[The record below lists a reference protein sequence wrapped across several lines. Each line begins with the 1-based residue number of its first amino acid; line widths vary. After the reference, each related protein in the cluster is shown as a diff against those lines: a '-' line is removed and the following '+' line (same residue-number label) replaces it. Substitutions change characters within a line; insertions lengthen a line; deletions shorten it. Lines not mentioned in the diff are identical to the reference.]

1 MSIGLDGDTRQ
12 FQRKPRYRRERDY
25 KDVRTKPL
33 RCAICKQPIVGKRWR
48 IDEGVWACTR
58 CNNEKPV

>member
-12 FQRKPRYRRERDY
+12 FQRKPRTHRERDY
-25 KDVRTKPL
+25 KDTRVKPL
-33 RCAICKQPIVGKRWR
+33 RCAICKQPIIGKRWR
-48 IDEGVWACTR
+48 IDEDVWSCTR